1 MFSIAKVH
9 CFDVGFVDELFMY
22 SLCKH
27 ATSNKCQSQS
37 EQTSIQFEDFNQNH
51 WSSRD

>member
-1 MFSIAKVH
+1 MFCIAKMC
-9 CFDVGFVDELFMY
+9 CFDVGLVDELFMY

-37 EQTSIQFEDFNQNH
+37 EQNSIQFEDFKQTH